1 MFIFVGNVDINFKKS
16 KQKRMQLCESKNDI
30 KQKRQKRSADSCGGW
45 SYVFHSGEEIYL
57 FNLFS
62 GLLLCIL

>member
-30 KQKRQKRSADSCGGW
+30 KQKRQKDRKTERQKVRKTGRQKDRRKKNT
-45 SYVFHSGEEIYL
+45 IM
-57 FNLFS
+57 
-62 GLLLCIL
+62 